1 MLTKLLTGCC
11 IAVLGVLSVTG
22 LDIARSKTAMAS
34 VASSQAK
41 VSDTMS
47 SNAPLAYQIF
57 CMRHPAQCKTDSLAK
72 VVSTNRVKAL
82 LKSVNLS
89 VNRAIRYSKDRGEVW
104 SVNVAAGDCE
114 DYALTKRW
122 RLIRAG
128 LPAGALRMAI
138 AYTEKGEG
146 HAILVVRTTSGEMVL
161 DNRRNKIIPRN
172 HIGYR
177 MVSMAS
183 SDPRIWNKASP
194 LFFDVEL
201 NLPTSDEAFLI
212 EPLK

>member
-1 MLTKLLTGCC
+1 MLAKLLTGCS
-11 IAVLGVLSVTG
+11 IAIIGVLSVTG
-22 LDIARSKTAMAS
+22 LDVVRSKVAMAS
-34 VASSQAK
+34 PASGQTKPSITI
-41 VSDTMS
+41 SG
-47 SNAPLAYQIF
+47 NAPLAYQIF
-57 CMRHPAQCKTDSLAK
+57 CMRHPAQCQTDSLAK
-72 VVSTNRVKAL
+72 VVSTNRVMAL

-89 VNRAIRYSKDRGEVW
+89 VNRAIRYTNDRGDVW
-104 SVNVAAGDCE
+104 SVNVASGDCE

-146 HAILVVRTTSGEMVL
+146 HAILVVRTTAGELVL
-161 DNRRNKIIPRN
+161 DNRRNTIIPRN

-183 SDPRIWNKASP
+183 SDPRVWNKASP

-201 NLPTSDEAFLI
+201 NLPTSDEAVLAGTR
-212 EPLK
+212 